1 MTDLRRDT
9 LFVGLSRPQMFA
21 GVSYTFFVINS
32 VVAAELFIISKSLLV
47 LTVPLIAHGIGALI
61 SLEEPRA
68 VDLWLAKSRF
78 CPRIKNYR
86 FWQCNSYR
94 A

>member
-1 MTDLRRDT
+1 MSELRRDV
-9 LFVGLSRPQMFA
+9 LFVGLTRPQMFA
-21 GVSYTFFVINS
+21 GVSYSFFVLNS
-32 VVAAELFIISKSLLV
+32 VLAAELFIIFRSLWSLLIPLAVHFVGV
-47 LTVPLIAHGIGALI
+47 LM

-68 VDLWLAKSRF
+68 VDLWIGRVRR
-78 CPRIKNYR
+78 CPRVKNYR